1 MFSHFCSEGKACVTW
16 LPPDIIATLHQKSS
30 DLHEKVSLSNVEKK
44 KEKGNYQ
51 FYFSWFSSCILGE
64 GKKKGK
70 VEEEKLP
77 FFSTVTLFMK

>member
-44 KEKGNYQ
+44 K
-51 FYFSWFSSCILGE
+51 
-64 GKKKGK
+64 KK
-70 VEEEKLP
+70 ETTN
-77 FFSTVTLFMK
+77 STLAGSPVAS